1 MKEPHSIKNPAELN
15 KSQAEISKKLEELT
29 KEVLTRRHRT

>member
-1 MKEPHSIKNPAELN
+1 MKEPDSIKNPAELN
-15 KSQAEISKKLEELT
+15 KNQAEISKKLEELT

>member
-15 KSQAEISKKLEELT
+15 KNQAEISKKLEELT

>member
-1 MKEPHSIKNPAELN
+1 MKEPDSIKNPAELN
-15 KSQAEISKKLEELT
+15 KNQAELSKKLEELT